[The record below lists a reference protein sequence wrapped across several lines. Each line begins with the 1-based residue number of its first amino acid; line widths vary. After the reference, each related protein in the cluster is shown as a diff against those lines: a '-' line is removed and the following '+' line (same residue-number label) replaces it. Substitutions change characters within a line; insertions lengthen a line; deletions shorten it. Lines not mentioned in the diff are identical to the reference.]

1 MKNPALFAKSLVAKN
16 VWNLIN
22 GTGLWVQIAIKKYIT
37 PLTLLDWIRVSVKK
51 KKGIFICW
59 KAVLWSFDLIGQS
72 LVWKVGTGVEVCIGI
87 DPWLGYKWRHSLP
100 VSMIVKL
107 HNEGYFVLRDIAC
120 MGIALLQEQGWL
132 NADLL
137 GFDEQEIII

>member
-1 MKNPALFAKSLVAKN
+1 M
-16 VWNLIN
+16 WQI
-22 GTGLWVQIAIKKYIT
+22 GTGA
-37 PLTLLDWIRVSVKK
+37 
-51 KKGIFICW
+51 
-59 KAVLWSFDLIGQS
+59 
-72 LVWKVGTGVEVCIGI
+72 KVRIGI
-87 DPWLGYKWRHSLP
+87 DPWLGCKWRHNLL

-132 NADLL
+132 YVDRL